1 MADLFFFGTLRHRP
15 LLELVLGRSG
25 DALNA
30 YDAKLP
36 GHGVY
41 QVVDQPFPAIEEREG
56 ATADGLLVQGLSEAD
71 LDALNFYEGGF
82 GYTLKPVPVQLQDGG
97 TATAEVYF
105 PEPGLWETAEPW
117 DLEAWIRQWGALS
130 LRAAEEVMAHHGR
143 LTAEQVAQSF
153 PAIRRRAAS
162 WLEGQARP
170 EDPEH
175 DLSKDVVVHS
185 HTRAYLNFFAMEEMD
200 LQFRRYDGSMSPVV
214 NRGAAMAAHAAVVL
228 PYDPVRDQVLLVEQ
242 FRAPVFMAGD
252 TRPWMW
258 EPVAG
263 LVDPGETPEETAIRE
278 AEEEAGVSVLRL
290 EPVAQVY
297 PSSGSLTEFVH
308 VFIGVSDLSDINGGG
323 GLAGEGE
330 DIRSRILS
338 YDELMKGVDA
348 QIYQDMPLVTA
359 ALWLARHRGRLR
371 HKGY

>member
-30 YDAKLP
+30 QDAKLP
-36 GHGVY
+36 GHGIY
-41 QVVDQPFPAIEEREG
+41 QVMDQPFPAIEAREG
-56 ATADGLLVQGLSEAD
+56 ATADGLLVQELSQAD

-82 GYTLKPVPVQLQDGG
+82 GYALKPVSVLLEDGSS
-97 TATAEVYF
+97 AEAEVYF
-105 PEPGLWETAEPW
+105 PEPGLWQTAEPW
-117 DLEAWIRQWGALS
+117 DLDAWVEQWGAMS
-130 LRAAEEVMAHHGR
+130 LRAAEEVMAYHGR
-143 LTAEQVAQSF
+143 ISAETAANSF
-153 PAIRRRAAS
+153 PSIRRRAAS
-162 WLEGQARP
+162 WLAGQARP
-170 EDPEH
+170 ADPEW
-175 DLSKDVVVHS
+175 DLSKDVIVHS
-185 HTRAYLNFFAMEEMD
+185 HHRAYMNFFAMEEMD
-200 LQFRRYDGSMSPVV
+200 LQFRRFDGTMSPVI
-214 NRGAAMAAHAAVVL
+214 NRSAAMGSHASVLL

-242 FRAPVFMAGD
+242 FRAPVFIAGD

-263 LVDPGETPEETAIRE
+263 LIDPGETAEDAAVRE
-278 AEEEAGVSVLRL
+278 AQEEAGVNVLRL

-297 PSSGSLTEFVH
+297 PSSGSLTEFIH
-308 VFIGVSDLSDINGGG
+308 IFIGISDFSDINGGG

-338 YDELMKGVDA
+338 YDELMAGVDG

-359 ALWLARHRGRLR
+359 ALWLARHRGRLL